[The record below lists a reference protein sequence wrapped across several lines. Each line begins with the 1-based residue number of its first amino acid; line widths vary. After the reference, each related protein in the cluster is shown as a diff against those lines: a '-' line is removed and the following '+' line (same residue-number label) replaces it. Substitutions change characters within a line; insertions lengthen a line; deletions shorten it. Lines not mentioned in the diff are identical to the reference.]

1 MMKKIFLTGS
11 FAMLLMASSIFTSC
25 DDNEGAIPPGGTETV
40 QKGVAITYLHVT
52 DQVMRNRDV
61 IRGEN
66 FLGNGEYVTFAGIL
80 QANNKVYTAPIPMG
94 LSVYGSAFEDGR
106 WVKYPE
112 LVKTEDGGS
121 NSSSYEKGELQ
132 WTQYPNEAWV
142 AIYNDDTFTNPTL
155 IKTDKISYACGR
167 MRSQYYQT
175 IWAADN
181 GDVYVFSPSYAK
193 VMDADVQK
201 TTLPAGVVR
210 IKAGATDF
218 DANYYC
224 NIEELSGGNSFMRCW
239 HIAGD
244 YFLLQMYT
252 QGINSRGTG
261 ATRMAV
267 FNATGGAGG
276 NGELTY
282 VTGLPAP
289 DDIASFA
296 STPYCEGDAV
306 YVGVVPVSSGE
317 SGVLENA
324 IYKIDPTT
332 ATATKGLV
340 VKATGIS
347 AIGKLTNGSQ
357 STYVVSA
364 SATSAGSTSNYIL
377 KTASLESGEITPGS
391 NNGFETATGTAWI
404 FHSDKYLYRLQYNQ
418 GNEGVTT
425 AYELNAAGS
434 VAKRSN
440 EYTITRFTTYGI
452 YNDNIITS
460 SAVDATFVD

>member
-1 MMKKIFLTGS
+1 MKKIFLMWS
-11 FAMLLMASSIFTSC
+11 FAMALLTGTLCTSC
-25 DDNEGAIPPGGTETV
+25 DETEGAVAPEETQSV
-40 QKGVAITYLHVT
+40 QKGIAITYLHVT
-52 DQVMRNRDV
+52 DQIMKNRDV

-80 QANNKVYTAPIPMG
+80 EANNKIYTAPIPMG
-94 LSVYGSAFEDGR
+94 LSVYGSAFEDGK

-142 AIYNDDTFTNPTL
+142 AIYNDENFNNPTL
-155 IKTDKISYACGR
+155 IRTDKISYACGR

-193 VMDADVQK
+193 IMDADVQK
-201 TTLPAGVVR
+201 TNLPAGVVR

-218 DANYYC
+218 DSYYC
-224 NIEELSGGNSFMRCW
+224 NLEELSGGKSFLRCW

-252 QGINSRGTG
+252 GEINSRGTG

-267 FNATGGAGG
+267 FKATGNGDK
-276 NGELTY
+276 GELHY
-282 VTGLPAP
+282 VDGLPEP
-289 DDIASFA
+289 DRISSF
-296 STPYCEGDAV
+296 SGTPFCENGVA
-306 YVGVVPVSSGE
+306 YVGVIPITADGE
-317 SGVLENA
+317 TNHPA
-324 IYKIDPTT
+324 IYKIDPVTH
-332 ATATKGLV
+332 TATKGLTV
-340 VKATGIS
+340 NATGIT
-347 AIGKLTNGSQ
+347 AIGRLAKDSH

-364 SATSAGSTSNYIL
+364 TVTSANSTANYLLATST
-377 KTASLESGEITPGS
+377 LESGSVTPGN

-404 FHSDKYLYRLQYNQ
+404 FYKDQYLYRLQYHQ

-425 AYELNAAGS
+425 AYELNTNGGI
-434 VAKRSN
+434 AKRSN

-452 YNDNIITS
+452 FGENIISS
-460 SAVDATFVD
+460 SAVDATFTD

>member
-1 MMKKIFLTGS
+1 MKTNFLAVS
-11 FAMLLMASSIFTSC
+11 FAMLLVAGSMFTSC
-25 DDNEGAIPPGGTETV
+25 DDNEGAIPSGGEETV
-40 QKGVAITYLHVT
+40 QKGLAITYLHVT

-80 QANNKVYTAPIPMG
+80 HANNKIYTAPIPMG

-121 NSSSYEKGELQ
+121 NSSSYQKGELQ

-167 MRSQYYQT
+167 NRSQYYQT

-193 VMDADVQK
+193 IMNDEVQQ
-201 TTLPAGVVR
+201 TSLPAGVVR

-218 DANYYC
+218 DANYYY
-224 NIEELSGGNSFMRCW
+224 NIEEHSGGNSFMRCW
-239 HIAGD
+239 HITGD

-252 QGINSRGTG
+252 QGIDSRGIG
-261 ATRMAV
+261 ATRLAV
-267 FNATGGAGG
+267 FNATGGTDG
-276 NGELTY
+276 NGELKY
-282 VTGLPAP
+282 VTGLPEP
-289 DDIASFA
+289 DNIASFA
-296 STPYCEGDAV
+296 NTPYCEGDAV
-306 YVGVVPVSSGE
+306 YVGVVPVSANQGE
-317 SGVLENA
+317 VLENA
-324 IYKIDPTT
+324 IYKINPVT

-347 AIGKLTNGSQ
+347 AIGKLTNGAQ

-377 KTASLESGEITPGS
+377 TSSSLETGEITPGG
-391 NNGFETATGTAWI
+391 NEGFETAIGTAWI

-425 AYELNAAGS
+425 AYELTDGGS
-434 VAKRSN
+434 IAKRSN

-452 YNDNIITS
+452 YSDNIITS
-460 SAVDATFVD
+460 SAVDATFID